1 MRPILACCI
10 PQTAG
15 GVPAAFSNDYEDYDM
30 NKRQF
35 INTTASTI
43 LAMGVL
49 AVAPVSHADGQG
61 MMKPGM
67 EKCFG
72 IAKAGQNDCK
82 GMSGLHSCK
91 GQSTTSNNPGDVKIV
106 PGGTC
111 AQMGGLN
118 MEQAKAKMAAMKN
131 SS

>member
-1 MRPILACCI
+1 
-10 PQTAG
+10 
-15 GVPAAFSNDYEDYDM
+15 M

-35 INTTASTI
+35 MNTAATTI

-49 AVAPVSHADGQG
+49 AIAPVSHADGNG

-82 GMSGLHSCK
+82 GLSGLHSCK

-111 AQMGGLN
+111 AKMGG
-118 MEQAKAKMAAMKN
+118 MDMSQAKAKIAAMKN
-131 SS
+131 NS

>member
-1 MRPILACCI
+1 
-10 PQTAG
+10 
-15 GVPAAFSNDYEDYDM
+15 M

-35 INTTASTI
+35 INTAASTI

-49 AVAPVSHADGQG
+49 AVAPASKADGNG

-72 IAKAGQNDCK
+72 VAKAGQNDCK
-82 GMSGLHSCK
+82 GLSGLHSCK
-91 GQSTTSNNPGDVKIV
+91 GQSTVSNSPGDVKIV
-106 PGGTC
+106 PDGTC
-111 AQMGGLN
+111 AKLGGMN

-131 SS
+131 KS